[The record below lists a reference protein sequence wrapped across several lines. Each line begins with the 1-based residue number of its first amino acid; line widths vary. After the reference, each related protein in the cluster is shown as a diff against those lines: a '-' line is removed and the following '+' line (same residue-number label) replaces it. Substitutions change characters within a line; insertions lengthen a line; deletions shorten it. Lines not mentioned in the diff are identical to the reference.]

1 MNQTKTKK
9 RNIDLLNGPI
19 FSSLTSLAMP
29 IMATALVQMAYN
41 LTDMAWIGRVGS
53 EAVTAVGTAGMYTW
67 LSQGVVMFARMGG
80 QVKVAHSLGEGNK
93 EEAARYAS
101 GALQLGIFLALCY
114 AAVSV
119 IFATPLIGFFGLEN
133 HHTAEEAVLYMR
145 ITCGCIIF
153 MYLNVIFT
161 AILTAAGDSKTS
173 FQANVIGL
181 AANIVLDPLLIFG
194 IGPVPAMGAAGAAIA
209 TITAQGIVT
218 LVFLIVIRKDQVIF
232 DKVNIFARTPMR
244 YFKTM
249 AKIGFPA
256 AIQEL
261 IYCLISMGMTKL
273 VVRWGDTGVA
283 VQRVGSQ
290 IESISWMTA
299 EGFGAAVNSF
309 IGQNYGAQ
317 KYDRVKKGYLT
328 AVRTMIAW
336 GAFCTALLVLAPGP
350 IFRLFIYE
358 PDVVPLGID
367 YLRIIGCS
375 QLFMCIELCTVGA
388 FCGLGKTLP
397 SSILSV
403 VFTSARLPIAMAL
416 SSTAL
421 GINGVWWAFAVTS
434 IIKGIVFFAGFLAVL
449 KRMEKR
455 QLLR

>member
-1 MNQTKTKK
+1 MNKTKT

-19 FSSLTSLAMP
+19 FTSLTSLAMP

-93 EEAARYAS
+93 KEAARYAS
-101 GALQLGIFLALCY
+101 GALQLGIFLAVCY
-114 AAVSV
+114 AVLSV
-119 IFATPLIGFFGLEN
+119 LFAGPLIGFFGLEN
-133 HHTAEEAVLYMR
+133 QHTVQDAVLYMR
-145 ITCGCIIF
+145 ITCGFIIF

-161 AILTAAGDSKTS
+161 GILTAAGDSKTS
-173 FQANVIGL
+173 FQANVVGL
-181 AANIVLDPLLIFG
+181 IANIILDPMLIFG
-194 IGPVPAMGAAGAAIA
+194 VGPFPAMGASGAAIA
-209 TITAQGIVT
+209 TVTAQAIVT

-232 DKVNIFARTPMR
+232 DEVNIFSKTPGR

-256 AIQEL
+256 AMQEL

-317 KYDRVKKGYLT
+317 RYGRVKKGYLT
-328 AVRTMIAW
+328 AVKTMVGW
-336 GAFCTALLVLAPGP
+336 GAFCTALLILVPGP
-350 IFRLFIYE
+350 IFRLFIHE

-397 SSILSV
+397 SSILSI
-403 VFTSARLPIAMAL
+403 VFTSARLPIAMLL
-416 SSTAL
+416 SATAL
-421 GINGVWWAFAVTS
+421 GINGIWWAFAVTS
-434 IIKGIVFFAGFLAVL
+434 IIKGVIFFAGFLAVL
-449 KRMEKR
+449 RRMEKAQSQR
-455 QLLR
+455 